1 MRMRED
7 YRTLSGNEKAAIFLL
22 ALGEE
27 HATKV
32 FEHMEDDEIME
43 ISQTM
48 AGLGRVGA
56 NVVERLFVDFAEQ
69 MSSTNALVGTMDS
82 TERLLLKVLGG
93 DKVDEIMEE

>member
-32 FEHMEDDEIME
+32 FEHMDDEE
-43 ISQTM
+43 ILDLSQTM
-48 AGLGRVGA
+48 AGLGRVGPCCTRSGPSPRYIRSRSRA
-56 NVVERLFVDFAEQ
+56 QNAQNGIRTKR
-69 MSSTNALVGTMDS
+69 SSRGC
-82 TERLLLKVLGG
+82 
-93 DKVDEIMEE
+93 